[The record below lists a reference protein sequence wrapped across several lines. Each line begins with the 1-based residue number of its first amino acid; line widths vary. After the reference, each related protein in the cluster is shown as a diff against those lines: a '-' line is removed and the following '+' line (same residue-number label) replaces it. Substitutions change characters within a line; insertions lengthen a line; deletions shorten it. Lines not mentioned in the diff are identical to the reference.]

1 VGTDREHGEIADSVT
16 IARSVDEP
24 EAFAELFERHFSLVY
39 RFLSLRVG
47 VHSAGDLAA
56 ETFAIAFR
64 RRADYD
70 VSRIDA
76 RPWLLGIAANLAR
89 AEVRQERHRR
99 ETLVRLAR
107 EPVQPRDVGLPNIGP
122 NSERLRAALQL
133 LSPEERDLLLLFACV
148 GLSYEEIAQAL
159 SLPIGTVRSRI
170 SRLRTKVRPQLDPPT
185 EEAKTDVR

>member
-1 VGTDREHGEIADSVT
+1 MGNDREHGEIADSVT

-47 VHSAGDLAA
+47 VNSAGDLAA

-64 RRADYD
+64 RRSDYD

-89 AEVRQERHRR
+89 AEARQERHRR
-99 ETLVRLAR
+99 ETLLRLAH
-107 EPVQPRDVGLPNIGP
+107 EAVHPRDDRLPNIGP
-122 NSERLRAALQL
+122 DSEGLRAALQL

-148 GLSYEEIAQAL
+148 GLSYAEIAQAL